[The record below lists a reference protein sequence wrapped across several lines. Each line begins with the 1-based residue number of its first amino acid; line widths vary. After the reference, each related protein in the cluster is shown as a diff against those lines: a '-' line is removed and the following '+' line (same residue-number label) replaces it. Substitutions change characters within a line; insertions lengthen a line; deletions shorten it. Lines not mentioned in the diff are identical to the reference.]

1 MSEILSSIVPTAEMS
16 AVVSFMSQN
25 DDPLNAS
32 LRLDDRGNAT
42 HRTVELATTRK
53 SRIVVV
59 GDLMLDRYYDG
70 SVDRVSPEA
79 PVPVRCM
86 FADRLNIQ
94 AGPRTS
100 QPILRPWKATS
111 LSLV

>member
-1 MSEILSSIVPTAEMS
+1 MS
-16 AVVSFMSQN
+16 AVMSFMSQN

-42 HRTVELATTRK
+42 HRTFELATTRK

-79 PVPVRCM
+79 PVPVLHVRRS
-86 FADRLNIQ
+86 FEHPGGA
-94 AGPRTS
+94 RTL